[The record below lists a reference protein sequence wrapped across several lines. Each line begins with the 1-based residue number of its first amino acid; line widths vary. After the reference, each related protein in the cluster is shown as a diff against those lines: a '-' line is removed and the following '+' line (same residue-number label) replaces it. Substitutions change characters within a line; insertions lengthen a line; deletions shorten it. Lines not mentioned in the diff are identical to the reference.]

1 MKERI
6 VFHIDVNNAFL
17 SWTATLL
24 LKQGYKQDIRKIP
37 SIICGDEK
45 ERRGIVLAKSPIAK
59 KFGIVTAETIYS
71 AKKKCPSLQT
81 FPPNYEWYS
90 KNSKALFKYL
100 SQYSPHLEQFS
111 IDECFKEMTGT
122 SYLYKDY
129 KELAYKIK
137 EEVKEKFGFT
147 VNIGI
152 ANNKLCAKMASDFE
166 KPDKVHT
173 LFKNE
178 IEEKLWPLDVGELF
192 MVGNKT
198 KEQLNK
204 INIYTI
210 KDLALANDNLL
221 EKHFKNQA
229 KHLKEAA
236 WGIDN
241 SKVEPRSNKRDS
253 ISTTETL
260 NHDYTD
266 ETKLKEILFRQ
277 ADEVSRQLRNQ
288 GEYASTVAVIFKNNQ
303 FINYSAQAKLPL
315 PSNNTK
321 DIYMLAI
328 KIFDENYKKDPIRL
342 IGIRL
347 SSFTNKK
354 EEQISLF
361 SEEQSTETVENDEF
375 QRTIDKINNK
385 FGKSIV
391 SPASLKFINNSNPGR
406 KKLNKS

>member
-17 SWTATLL
+17 SWTAVLL
-24 LKQGYKQDIRKIP
+24 LRKGYKQDIRKIS

-45 ERRGIVLAKSPIAK
+45 ERRGIVLAKSPVAK
-59 KFGIVTAETIYS
+59 KFGITTAETIYS
-71 AKKKCPSLQT
+71 AKKKCPSLQM

-90 KNSKALFKYL
+90 KNSKALFQYL

-111 IDECFKEMTGT
+111 IDECFMELTGT
-122 SYLYKDY
+122 TYLYKDY
-129 KELAYKIK
+129 KQLALKIK
-137 EEVKEKFGFT
+137 EEIKEKFGFT

-166 KPDKVHT
+166 KPDKIHT

-178 IEEKLWPLDVGELF
+178 IETKLWPLDVGDLF
-192 MVGNKT
+192 MVGKKT

-210 KDLALANDNLL
+210 KDLALANESLL
-221 EKHFKNQA
+221 ERHFKNQA

-236 WGIDN
+236 WGIDY
-241 SKVEPRSNKRDS
+241 SKVEPRKSKRDS
-253 ISTTETL
+253 ISTTDTL
-260 NHDYTD
+260 KYDYTD
-266 ETKLKEILFRQ
+266 ENKLKEILFQQ
-277 ADEVSRQLRNQ
+277 ADDVSRQLRNQ

-303 FINYSAQAKLPL
+303 FVNYSAQAKLSP

-321 DIYMLAI
+321 DIYNIAI
-328 KIFDENYKKDPIRL
+328 KIFDENYKKDSIRL

-347 SSFTNKK
+347 SGFTEKK

-361 SEEQSTETVENDEF
+361 QAEQSTETDENDEF
-375 QRTIDKINNK
+375 QRTIDQINNK
-385 FGKSIV
+385 FGKSII
-391 SPASLKFINNSNPGR
+391 SPASLKFITNAKGTR
-406 KKLNKS
+406 KKLHKN